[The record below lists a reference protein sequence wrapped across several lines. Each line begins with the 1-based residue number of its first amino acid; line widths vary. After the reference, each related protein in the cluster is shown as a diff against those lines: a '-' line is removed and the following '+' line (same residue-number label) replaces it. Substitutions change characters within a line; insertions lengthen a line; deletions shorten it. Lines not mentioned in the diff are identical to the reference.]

1 MLEYLRDTVA
11 LGGAFAGATT
21 AAGQEEALAVPS
33 DNPVWLQEWFIDPL
47 ADGQLDY
54 ARFRFVMPALAQGT
68 RFEQIEANFAHLCE
82 NVAMPLLA
90 QAGLSAPRVVV
101 SVAERETEFGT
112 ASPGL
117 RQFFEAFRVENNL
130 CIWEGF

>member
-1 MLEYLRDTVA
+1 MR
-11 LGGAFAGATT
+11 AFA
-21 AAGQEEALAVPS
+21 LS
-33 DNPVWLQEWFIDPL
+33 CRL
-47 ADGQLDY
+47 
-54 ARFRFVMPALAQGT
+54 LAQGT
-68 RFEQIEANFAHLCE
+68 RFEQIEADFAHLCE